1 MTGIV
6 LCGGKSSR
14 MGRDKG
20 LLETAGSN
28 WAKLAFDKL
37 AALNIPVKVSVNT
50 NQYAEYTKIFPA
62 ETLVQDNESLQVK
75 GPLAGVL
82 SCHLLFPDEDLF
94 VLACD
99 MPLMKVSLM
108 QQLYLLYKEP
118 SPHTAFI
125 FTNDNEPEPL
135 CGIYKSTGLF
145 SIASLLQSNR
155 LTKSSMKFALDQLQV
170 NSVEADTE
178 QKKYFNN
185 FNAHADLN
193 GL

>member
-20 LLETAGSN
+20 LLETTGSN

-37 AALNIPVKVSVNT
+37 SALNIPVKVSVNK
-50 NQYAEYTKIFPA
+50 NQYAEYTKTFPV
-62 ETLVQDNESLQVK
+62 ETLVQDNESLHVK

-82 SCHLLFPDEDLF
+82 SCHLSFPGEDLF

-118 SPHTAFI
+118 SLHTAFI
-125 FTNDNEPEPL
+125 FTNDKEPEPL
-135 CGIYKSTGLF
+135 CGIYKSAGLS
-145 SIASLLQSNR
+145 SIMSLLQSNR
-155 LTKSSMKFALDQLQV
+155 LMKYSMKFSLEHLQV
-170 NSVEADTE
+170 KSVEADAD